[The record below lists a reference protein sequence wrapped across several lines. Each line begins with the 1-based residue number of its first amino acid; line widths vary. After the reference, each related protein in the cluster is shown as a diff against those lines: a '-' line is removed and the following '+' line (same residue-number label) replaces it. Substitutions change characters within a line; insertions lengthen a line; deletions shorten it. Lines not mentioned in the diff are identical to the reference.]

1 METVLPEQVFVGAAA
16 IGEAHTQEYGRDD
29 RR

>member
-1 METVLPEQVFVGAAA
+1 METVLSKQIFFGAAA